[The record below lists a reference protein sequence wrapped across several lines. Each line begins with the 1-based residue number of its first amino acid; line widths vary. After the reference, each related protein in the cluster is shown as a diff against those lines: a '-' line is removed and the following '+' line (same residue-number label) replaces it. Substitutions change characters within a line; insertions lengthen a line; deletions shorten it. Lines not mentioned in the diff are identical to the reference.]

1 MNYAVV
7 LAGGKGQR
15 FGNGQISKQFIELT
29 GVPMIVYS
37 LQTAEK
43 NKNIDA
49 ICVVVAEK
57 AEENVKRWIKKY
69 GITKVKYFA
78 RPGRERQQSVY
89 HGLQAIPAKARD
101 TVMIMTSV
109 CPFVSQKTIDK
120 HYEMI
125 KEYDATITVVKATDA
140 ITFSN
145 DGKRVNRTLQKRK
158 IYLQQGP
165 QVFRYGMLLLG
176 HKIYMEDE
184 EYSKMDVTEDSELV
198 LNIGVECYMVMG
210 DRFCIKVTYPEDLAI
225 AESLHPL
232 FLQQEEKYLNDSASV
247 EVEYAN

>member
-1 MNYAVV
+1 MNYAIV

-15 FGNGQISKQFIELT
+15 FGNGQIAKQFIELT

-37 LQTAEK
+37 LQVAEK
-43 NKNIDA
+43 NKNIDEVC
-49 ICVVVAEK
+49 IVVAEK
-57 AEENVKRWIKKY
+57 EEENVRRWIKEY

-78 RPGRERQQSVY
+78 RPGKMRQQSVF
-89 HGLQAIPAKARD
+89 HGLLEIPAKGRD

-109 CPFVSQKTIDK
+109 CPFVSQKTINK

-125 KEYDATITVVKATDA
+125 QKYDATITVVKATDA

-158 IYLQQGP
+158 LYLQQGP
-165 QVFRYGMLLLG
+165 QVFRYGILFMG

-184 EYSKMDVTEDSELV
+184 TYCKLDITEDSELV
-198 LNIGVECYMVMG
+198 LNMGVECYMVMG

-225 AESLHPL
+225 AESLYPL
-232 FLQQEEKYLNDSASV
+232 FLQQEKNMQI
-247 EVEYAN
+247 

>member
-1 MNYAVV
+1 MNYAIV

-15 FGNGQISKQFIELT
+15 FGNGKVSKQFIELT

-43 NKNIDA
+43 NKNIDEV
-49 ICVVVAEK
+49 CVVVDEK
-57 AEENVKRWIKKY
+57 AENDVKRWIKKY

-78 RPGRERQQSVY
+78 RPGKERQQSVY
-89 HGLQAIPAKARD
+89 HGLLSVPAKARD

-125 KEYDATITVVKATDA
+125 REYDATITVVKATDA

-158 IYLQQGP
+158 LYLQQGP
-165 QVFRYGMLLLG
+165 QVFRYGLLLLG
-176 HKIYMEDE
+176 HKMYMEDE
-184 EYSKMDVTEDSELV
+184 EYSKTDVTEDSELV
-198 LNIGVECYMVMG
+198 LNIGVECYMIMG

-232 FLQQEEKYLNDSASV
+232 FLQQEASYMNSSVKEKNNL
-247 EVEYAN
+247 